1 MIVYFLP
8 SDASY
13 TDPLGDLPARPKT
26 ASKRPLED
34 DDFQNAELDDNLL
47 PE

>member
-1 MIVYFLP
+1 MILS

-13 TDPLGDLPARPKT
+13 ADPLGDLPARPKT
-26 ASKRPLED
+26 ASKRQEE
-34 DDFQNAELDDNLL
+34 DDFQNAELDDNML

>member
-1 MIVYFLP
+1 MLSVP
-8 SDASY
+8 SDANYS
-13 TDPLGDLPARPKT
+13 DPLGDLPVQPKT
-26 ASKRPLED
+26 VSKRQQDD